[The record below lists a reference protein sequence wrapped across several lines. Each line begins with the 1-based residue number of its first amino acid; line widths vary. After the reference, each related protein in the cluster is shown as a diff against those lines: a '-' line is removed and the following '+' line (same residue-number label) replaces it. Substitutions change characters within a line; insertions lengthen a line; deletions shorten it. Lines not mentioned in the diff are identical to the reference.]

1 MERELTILSGK
12 VARDHIAHRPY
23 QSVSQI
29 VQWLKGISSRR
40 YLEEAAGSRQD
51 NRKSVRV
58 FGSSNVR
65 RIEFEVN
72 RQRSAVRYLEEAAG
86 SKYRIANCECR
97 I

>member
-12 VARDHIAHRPY
+12 VARGHVHLLIAHRPY

-72 RQRSAVRYLEEAAG
+72 RQRSAVRYFEEAAG
-86 SKYRIANCECR
+86 T
-97 I
+97 